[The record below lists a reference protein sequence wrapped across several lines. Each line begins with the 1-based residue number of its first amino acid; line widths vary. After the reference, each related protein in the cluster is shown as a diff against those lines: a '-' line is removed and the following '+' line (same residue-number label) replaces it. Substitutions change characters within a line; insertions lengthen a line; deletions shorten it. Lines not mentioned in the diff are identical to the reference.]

1 MKIKTKT
8 PFQESRDKI
17 IYGAFAI
24 LIFLAIWYAA
34 TRLTEFGKIFP
45 DPITVIK
52 NIGDKFI
59 HKLGK
64 DTLAGHIL
72 VSVRRVMLAFIVS
85 AAAGIILGVTMGW
98 YPAVEAIFKPV
109 IEFLRPIPPIAWIPI
124 SILWFGFAEMS
135 KYFLIFLASFFVIT
149 ISVYSGVKAVDPML
163 IRAAKMLGAKDNQL
177 FTTIIIPS
185 TVPYIF
191 SGLQVALGNSWA
203 SIVAAEMIQSTQ
215 GVGWIIITGQQ
226 SSNMVQIVTGIVCIA
241 VVGMILVTIMRGLE
255 NKLCAWNK
263 QGR

>member
-1 MKIKTKT
+1 MQTKT
-8 PFQESRDKI
+8 PAQERRDKI
-17 IYGAFAI
+17 VFGVLAVF
-24 LIFLAIWYAA
+24 IFLVIWYLV
-34 TRLTEFGKIFP
+34 TKLTAFGEIFP
-45 DPITVIK
+45 DPITVLA
-52 NIGDKFI
+52 NIGDKFV
-59 HKLGK
+59 HPLGK
-64 DTLAGHIL
+64 VTLLGHIL
-72 VSVRRVMLAFIVS
+72 VSIRRVMAAFVV
-85 AAAGIILGVTMGW
+85 AAVGGIILGVTMGW
-98 YPAVEAIFKPV
+98 YPVVEAIFKPI

-124 SILWFGFAEMS
+124 SILWYGFSEMS

-149 ISVYSGVKAVDPML
+149 ISVYSGVKSVDPML
-163 IRAAKMLGAKDNQL
+163 IRAARMLGAKDNQL

-185 TVPYIF
+185 VVPYIF

-203 SIVAAEMIQSTQ
+203 SIVAAEMVQSDR

-241 VVGMILVTIMRGLE
+241 VVGMLLVTIMRGLE

>member
-1 MKIKTKT
+1 M
-8 PFQESRDKI
+8 
-17 IYGAFAI
+17 
-24 LIFLAIWYAA
+24 LA
-34 TRLTEFGKIFP
+34 
-45 DPITVIK
+45 
-52 NIGDKFI
+52 NIGDKFVNP
-59 HKLGK
+59 LGK
-64 DTLAGHIL
+64 VTLVGHIL
-72 VSVRRVMLAFIVS
+72 VSIRRVMVAFVV
-85 AAAGIILGVTMGW
+85 AAAGGIVLGVTMGW
-98 YPAVEAIFKPV
+98 YPVVESIFKPV

-124 SILWFGFAEMS
+124 SILWYGFSEMS

-149 ISVYSGVKAVDPML
+149 ISVYSGVKSVDPML

-185 TVPYIF
+185 VVPYIF

-203 SIVAAEMIQSTQ
+203 SIVAAEMVQSNM

-241 VVGMILVTIMRGLE
+241 VVGMLLVMIMRGLE
-255 NKLCAWNK
+255 SKLCAWNK

>member
-1 MKIKTKT
+1 MTTKT
-8 PFQESRDKI
+8 PAQEQRDKI
-17 IYGAFAI
+17 VYGVLAVF
-24 LIFLAIWYAA
+24 IFLVFWYAI
-34 TRLTEFGKIFP
+34 TKLTKFGEIFP
-45 DPITVIK
+45 DPVTVLA
-52 NIGDKFI
+52 NVGDKFVNPI
-59 HKLGK
+59 GK
-64 DTLAGHIL
+64 VTLTGHIL
-72 VSVRRVMLAFIVS
+72 VSLRRVLLAFGV
-85 AAAGIILGVTMGW
+85 AAASGIVLGVTMGW

-124 SILWFGFAEMS
+124 SILWYGFTEMS
-135 KYFLIFLASFFVIT
+135 KYFLIFLASFFVIA
-149 ISVYSGVKAVDPML
+149 ISVYSGVRSVDPML
-163 IRAAKMLGAKDNQL
+163 IRASKMLGAKDNQL

-203 SIVAAEMIQSTQ
+203 SIVAAEMVQSNS

-241 VVGMILVTIMRGLE
+241 VVGMLLVMCMRGLE
-255 NKLCAWNK
+255 SKLCAWNR

>member
-1 MKIKTKT
+1 MVMTTKT
-8 PFQESRDKI
+8 PAQEQRDKI
-17 IYGAFAI
+17 VYGVLAVF
-24 LIFLAIWYAA
+24 IFLVFWYAV
-34 TRLTEFGKIFP
+34 TKLTGFGEIFP
-45 DPITVIK
+45 DPVTVLD
-52 NIGDKFI
+52 NVCDKFVNPI
-59 HKLGK
+59 GK
-64 DTLAGHIL
+64 VTLVGHIL
-72 VSVRRVMLAFIVS
+72 VSLRRVLLAFGVAAVSGIV
-85 AAAGIILGVTMGW
+85 LGVTMGW

-124 SILWFGFAEMS
+124 SILWYGFTEMS
-135 KYFLIFLASFFVIT
+135 KYFLIFLASFFVVT
-149 ISVYSGVKAVDPML
+149 ISVYSGVRSVDPML
-163 IRAAKMLGAKDNQL
+163 IRASKMLGAKDNQL

-203 SIVAAEMIQSTQ
+203 SIVAAEMVQSNS

-241 VVGMILVTIMRGLE
+241 VVGMSLVMVMRGLE
-255 NKLCAWNK
+255 SKLCAWNR